1 MWQIETYNQSTRR
14 WAQHGSPTKDF
25 AAAYKKIA
33 SLQETG
39 NKARLVKI
47 EEPAAADIC
56 DNDCEHC
63 DWATCP
69 KEDGTE

>member
-1 MWQIETYNQSTRR
+1 MWQIETYNSSTRR

-25 AAAYKKIA
+25 AAAYKKIT

-47 EEPAAADIC
+47 EEPAAADG
-56 DNDCEHC
+56 
-63 DWATCP
+63 T
-69 KEDGTE
+69 EDGTE

>member
-1 MWQIETYNQSTRR
+1 MWQIETYNSSTRR
-14 WAQHGSPTKDF
+14 WTQHGSPRKDF